1 MFSEILVYHDDESIY
16 IEHKGKESGIVRFT
30 FEMIEGLKMMEEEQ
44 EGE

>member
-1 MFSEILVYHDDESIY
+1 MLAVREPGAETIY
-16 IEHKGKESGIVRFT
+16 FEMEGKYPGVVSFT